1 MSIVVKKELIIWILP
16 IIGGI
21 VTIIAL
27 FVPVAFTKN
36 FDRFFFFGY
45 RVFESPAP
53 NDISFMK
60 GTGLILSII
69 VSILLL
75 ISAIIA
81 ILYGV
86 KGFGKKHGYSRLVIL
101 ISGTVI
107 LFSTILFTIGID
119 AFTLSYEEMV
129 QSFELDKYFDWD
141 IYDPSIGLI
150 LSYIGGILILESA
163 ILDFFHPT
171 KIREDSSSNLPFH
184 SNQDA

>member
-1 MSIVVKKELIIWILP
+1 MTCIVVKKELIIWILP
-16 IIGGI
+16 IVGSI

-53 NDISFMK
+53 IDISFMK

-69 VSILLL
+69 IPILLL
-75 ISAIIA
+75 ISAIVA

-86 KGFGKKHGYSRLVIL
+86 RGFGKKHGYSRPVIL
-101 ISGTVI
+101 ICGIAI
-107 LFSTILFTIGID
+107 LFSTIIFTIGID
-119 AFTLSYEEMV
+119 AFTLSYEEAV
-129 QSFELDKYFDWD
+129 QSFEFDEYFDWD
-141 IYDPSIGLI
+141 IYDPSVGLI
-150 LSYIGGILILESA
+150 LPYIGGFLIVESA

-171 KIREDSSSNLPFH
+171 KTREETSSIT
-184 SNQDA
+184 

>member
-21 VTIIAL
+21 LTVIAL
-27 FVPVAFTKN
+27 FVPIAFAKN
-36 FDRFFFFGY
+36 SDKFFFFGY
-45 RVFESPAP
+45 RVFEFPAP
-53 NDISFMK
+53 NDISFME

-69 VSILLL
+69 ISILLL
-75 ISAIIA
+75 ISAVVA

-86 KGFGKKHGYSRLVIL
+86 RGYSKKYDYSRSVIL

-119 AFTLSYEEMV
+119 AFTLSYEEML
-129 QSFELDKYFDWD
+129 QSFKIDEYFDWD
-141 IYDPSIGLI
+141 IYDPSVGLI

-171 KIREDSSSNLPFH
+171 KSREDTSSIT
-184 SNQDA
+184 